1 MYTPQSLAFYSSNS
15 GSGWCMH
22 DPKFLKRSSKN
33 IQSNQHMNLQSR
45 GKQLVFKTSGVWIG
59 HAMPILIHILH
70 LQIIY
75 YINVSSVYL
84 IKKELKIKIQTIY
97 WDTWQVYMGFVRGIE
112 LQVAR
117 RCTEWKRQRMS
128 EHGMCPSHV
137 LHMSKCISLSPLRY
151 TRILIKDIIVVLSP
165 CVYVECHLT
174 WKFVCKYK

>member
-45 GKQLVFKTSGVWIG
+45 GQQLVFKTSGVWIW

-97 WDTWQVYMGFVRGIE
+97 WNTWQVHMGFVRGIE
-112 LQVAR
+112 LQVAW
-117 RCTEWKRQRMS
+117 RCTEWKRATNVRAW
-128 EHGMCPSHV
+128 HV
-137 LHMSKCISLSPLRY
+137 PISCFAY
-151 TRILIKDIIVVLSP
+151 EQMYLIVTFMIHTNLN
-165 CVYVECHLT
+165 
-174 WKFVCKYK
+174 